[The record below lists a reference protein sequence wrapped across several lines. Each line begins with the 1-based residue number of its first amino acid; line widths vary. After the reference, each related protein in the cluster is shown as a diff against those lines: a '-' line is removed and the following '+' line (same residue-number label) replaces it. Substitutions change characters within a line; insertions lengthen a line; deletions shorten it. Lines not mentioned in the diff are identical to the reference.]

1 MPKKKAVN
9 ADYGWTSSFYYRI
22 NRTLMNGTE
31 LDKLNTFEHFVD
43 LYCPSIFA
51 AIAKLTGL
59 TDKKELETLTVNV
72 FIDLWKTN
80 HELFTDARPPAL
92 VYKIILLHVFSFLK
106 REGYEDR
113 ILQLQSTLPIDPG
126 HYMPILESQD
136 EELRLSLLRKLINRL
151 NR

>member
-1 MPKKKAVN
+1 
-9 ADYGWTSSFYYRI
+9 
-22 NRTLMNGTE
+22 MNGVDTG
-31 LDKLNTFEHFVD
+31 KHNTFEHFVD
-43 LYCPSIFA
+43 LYCPSIYS

-92 VYKIILLHVFSFLK
+92 VYKIILLHVFTYLK
-106 REGYEDR
+106 REGYEER
-113 ILQLQSTLPIDPG
+113 ILHLQNTLAIDPA
-126 HYMPILESQD
+126 HYTPLLEPES
-136 EELRLSLLRKLINRL
+136 EELRVALLRKLINLL

>member
-1 MPKKKAVN
+1 
-9 ADYGWTSSFYYRI
+9 
-22 NRTLMNGTE
+22 MNGTE
-31 LDKLNTFEHFVD
+31 LGKQHTFEHFVD
-43 LYCPSIFA
+43 LYCPSIYS

-59 TDKKELETLTVNV
+59 KDTKEIEALTVNV

-92 VYKIILLHVFSFLK
+92 VYKIILLHVFTYLK

-113 ILQLQSTLPIDPG
+113 ILQLQNTLPIDPTT
-126 HYMPILESQD
+126 YTPVLEPQS
-136 EELRLSLLRKLINRL
+136 EELRIALLRKLINLL

>member
-1 MPKKKAVN
+1 
-9 ADYGWTSSFYYRI
+9 
-22 NRTLMNGTE
+22 MNGTE
-31 LDKLNTFEHFVD
+31 TGKQHTFEHFVD
-43 LYCPSIFA
+43 LYCPSIYS

-59 TDKKELETLTVNV
+59 KDTKEIEALTVNV

-92 VYKIILLHVFSFLK
+92 VYKIILLHVFTYLK

-113 ILQLQSTLPIDPG
+113 ILQLQNTLPIDPTN
-126 HYMPILESQD
+126 YTPVLEPQS
-136 EELRLSLLRKLINRL
+136 EELRIALLRKLINLL

>member
-1 MPKKKAVN
+1 
-9 ADYGWTSSFYYRI
+9 
-22 NRTLMNGTE
+22 MNGTE
-31 LDKLNTFEHFVD
+31 SDKLHTFEHFVD

-51 AIAKLTGL
+51 AIAKLTGF

-106 REGYEDR
+106 KEGYEER

-126 HYMPILESQD
+126 HYMPILESQN
-136 EELRLSLLRKLINRL
+136 EELRISLLR
-151 NR
+151 

>member
-1 MPKKKAVN
+1 M
-9 ADYGWTSSFYYRI
+9 S
-22 NRTLMNGTE
+22 GTE
-31 LDKLNTFEHFVD
+31 LGKQNTFEHFVD

-59 TDKKELETLTVNV
+59 RDNKEIESLTVNV

-80 HELFTDARPPAL
+80 HELFTDERPPAL
-92 VYKIILLHVFSFLK
+92 VYKIILLHVFTYLK

-113 ILQLQSTLPIDPG
+113 ILQLQNTLPIDPTN
-126 HYMPILESQD
+126 YAPVLEPQS
-136 EELRLSLLRKLINRL
+136 EELRVALLRKLINLL

>member
-1 MPKKKAVN
+1 
-9 ADYGWTSSFYYRI
+9 
-22 NRTLMNGTE
+22 MNGTE

-59 TDKKELETLTVNV
+59 TEKKELESLTVNV

-106 REGYEDR
+106 REGYEER

-126 HYMPILESQD
+126 HYMPILESQN
-136 EELRLSLLRKLINRL
+136 EELRISLLRKLISML

>member
-1 MPKKKAVN
+1 MSGA
-9 ADYGWTSSFYYRI
+9 
-22 NRTLMNGTE
+22 E
-31 LDKLNTFEHFVD
+31 LEKLNTFEHFVD
-43 LYCPSIFA
+43 LYCPSIFS

-59 TDKKELETLTVNV
+59 TDKKEIETLTVNV

-92 VYKIILLHVFSFLK
+92 VYKIILLHVFTYLK

-113 ILQLQSTLPIDPG
+113 IVHLQNTLPIDPA
-126 HYMPILESQD
+126 HYSPVLEPGSG
-136 EELRLSLLRKLINRL
+136 ELKVSLLRKLINLL

>member
-1 MPKKKAVN
+1 
-9 ADYGWTSSFYYRI
+9 
-22 NRTLMNGTE
+22 MNGTE

-80 HELFTDARPPAL
+80 YELFTDARPPAL

-126 HYMPILESQD
+126 HYMPILESKN
-136 EELRLSLLRKLINRL
+136 EELRLSLLRKLINML

>member
-1 MPKKKAVN
+1 MTRKKAVN
-9 ADYGWTSSFYYRI
+9 ADYIWTSSFYYRI

-59 TDKKELETLTVNV
+59 TDKIELEALTVNV

-126 HYMPILESQD
+126 HYMPILESQN
-136 EELRLSLLRKLINRL
+136 EELRLSLLRKLISML

>member
-1 MPKKKAVN
+1 
-9 ADYGWTSSFYYRI
+9 
-22 NRTLMNGTE
+22 MNGTE

-59 TDKKELETLTVNV
+59 TDKKELESLTVNV

-92 VYKIILLHVFSFLK
+92 VYKIILLHVFTYLK
-106 REGYEDR
+106 REGYEDM
-113 ILQLQSTLPIDPG
+113 IMQLQSTLPIDPG
-126 HYMPILESQD
+126 HYMPILESQN
-136 EELRLSLLRKLINRL
+136 EELRIALLRKLISML

>member
-1 MPKKKAVN
+1 
-9 ADYGWTSSFYYRI
+9 
-22 NRTLMNGTE
+22 MNGTE
-31 LDKLNTFEHFVD
+31 LGKQNTFEHFVD

-59 TDKKELETLTVNV
+59 KDNKEIEALTVNV

-80 HELFTDARPPAL
+80 HELFTDERPPTL
-92 VYKIILLHVFSFLK
+92 VYKIILLHVFTYLK

-113 ILQLQSTLPIDPG
+113 ILQLQNTLPIDPTN
-126 HYMPILESQD
+126 YTPVLEPQS
-136 EELRLSLLRKLINRL
+136 EELRISLLRKLINQL

>member
-1 MPKKKAVN
+1 
-9 ADYGWTSSFYYRI
+9 
-22 NRTLMNGTE
+22 MNGTE

-59 TDKKELETLTVNV
+59 TEKKELENLTVNV

-92 VYKIILLHVFSFLK
+92 VYKIILLHVFSYLK
-106 REGYEDR
+106 QEGYEER
-113 ILQLQSTLPIDPG
+113 ILKLQSTLPIDPG
-126 HYMPILESQD
+126 HYMPILESQN
-136 EELRLSLLRKLINRL
+136 EELRISLLRKLISMLHR
-151 NR
+151 